1 MNLAEIVCLIVAVSL
16 IGIGVH
22 AVFAQYHHNVLRL
35 RWAWAMTAIPAEI
48 RVHMPRILGT
58 IFLAGGLY
66 LLVDTLIGMQADRGA
81 IAVVSQ

>member
-1 MNLAEIVCLIVAVSL
+1 MSLSEIVCLIVAVSL

-22 AVFAQYHHNVLRL
+22 AVFAQYHANLLRL
-35 RWAWAMTAIPAEI
+35 RWAWAMTSMPAEV
-48 RVHMPRILGT
+48 RVYMPRILGA

-66 LLVDTLIGMQADRGA
+66 LLVDTLIGMQADRGV